1 MGIFWE
7 PGWQAWVLDHIP
19 YSAVVLNWAYIITYW
34 PVVLGIGLVIYVNHR
49 QRYYYYRT
57 AIVITLAAILLMF
70 AFSPV
75 APPFTSTGHFVD
87 TIQTYGPTWYG
98 SPEMSIFYNTNAA
111 MPSLNFSWTLVL
123 GVLFFRHL
131 KGWHKLWG
139 PVYPVLTLFAIVI
152 TGNHFFLDAIAGGL
166 LAVAAFFVVELAF
179 RRRRGTH

>member
-57 AIVITLAAILLMF
+57 AIVITLAAALLMF
-70 AFSPV
+70 AFFPV

-123 GVLFFRHL
+123 GVLLFRHL

-139 PVYPVLTLFAIVI
+139 PVYPVFTLFAIVI